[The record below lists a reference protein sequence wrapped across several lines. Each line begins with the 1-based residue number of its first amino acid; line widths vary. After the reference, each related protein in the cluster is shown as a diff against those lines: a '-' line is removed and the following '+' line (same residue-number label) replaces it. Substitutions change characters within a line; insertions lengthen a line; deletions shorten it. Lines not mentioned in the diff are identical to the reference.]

1 MGNNFLLIYLFFL
14 AWLLKDSRDVVTYL
28 AIRPPQASM
37 KLSLPRRG
45 PALPRR
51 GPLPRPHRHCPP
63 VRATGTA
70 RADSTAGTG
79 DGLAPGGGRCWRRRA
94 AWPMSTPSS
103 IESTGCFVLWVL
115 HLLLLCANGGDLA
128 REVGDAPHNR
138 VLIVEAC

>member
-51 GPLPRPHRHCPP
+51 GPLPRPHHHCPL
-63 VRATGTA
+63 VWAAVTA
-70 RADSTAGTG
+70 GADSMAGTG
-79 DGLAPGGGRCWRRRA
+79 DGPAPCG
-94 AWPMSTPSS
+94 
-103 IESTGCFVLWVL
+103 
-115 HLLLLCANGGDLA
+115 
-128 REVGDAPHNR
+128 
-138 VLIVEAC
+138 